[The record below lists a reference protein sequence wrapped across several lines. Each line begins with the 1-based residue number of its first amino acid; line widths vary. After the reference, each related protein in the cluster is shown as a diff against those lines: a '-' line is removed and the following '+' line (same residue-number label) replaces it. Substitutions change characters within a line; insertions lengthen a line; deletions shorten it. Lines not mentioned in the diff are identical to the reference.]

1 MNLDVGATEENPW
14 MQCAG
19 SLKDDPLFDAWQL
32 EIAEYRR
39 EIDESPDS
47 P

>member
-1 MNLDVGATEENPW
+1 MNLEVGTSEDNPW
-14 MQCAG
+14 TRCG
-19 SLKDDPLFDAWQL
+19 SLKEDPLFDAWQR